1 MKLEKISDYGPPK
14 IAVYDTTVWAEA
26 TLQFNGWK
34 EYFQNDEPVKHT
46 VHKDYF
52 FVSSIWARNNVRYSG
67 IHRLNASGEII
78 LKTGI
83 NLDNYEWINVMKKE
97 EEINIYLYGLQAV
110 RGEKHASVNKVQVW
124 AYKWLLNGEPVE
136 VKNNNIAGAYSTMQF
151 YTEEEARKQGHFGKP
166 DLKLKNG
173 DELVMEVSS
182 EFVDHPN
189 ELLQMRMILQYVAK
203 KCADISHEM
212 NCAACQNK
220 PPSAGQVSHMQA
232 VGCLY
237 NEEFQDYG
245 NELTDAVYSVIEPDD
260 LIALY
265 NIVCKK
271 LDVLYT
277 SSALMAKAIMAWLP
291 SSVVADTMTEE
302 EELLREA
309 CLEEDKM
316 GFTEKYKDLKN
327 PVIGP
332 ENWLLNF
339 LIAKAY
345 SDVNMQEYLQKKI
358 AAKKFGK

>member
-1 MKLEKISDYGPPK
+1 M
-14 IAVYDTTVWAEA
+14 
-26 TLQFNGWK
+26 
-34 EYFQNDEPVKHT
+34 
-46 VHKDYF
+46 
-52 FVSSIWARNNVRYSG
+52 
-67 IHRLNASGEII
+67 
-78 LKTGI
+78 
-83 NLDNYEWINVMKKE
+83 
-97 EEINIYLYGLQAV
+97 
-110 RGEKHASVNKVQVW
+110 
-124 AYKWLLNGEPVE
+124 
-136 VKNNNIAGAYSTMQF
+136 
-151 YTEEEARKQGHFGKP
+151 
-166 DLKLKNG
+166 KLKNE

-232 VGCLY
+232 GGCLY
-237 NEEFQDYG
+237 NKEFRDYG
-245 NELTDAVYSVIEPDD
+245 NELTDAVYSVIEADD

-265 NIVCKK
+265 NVVCKK
-271 LDVLYT
+271 LDVLYI

-316 GFTEKYKDLKN
+316 GFTEKYKDFEN

-332 ENWLLNF
+332 ENWPLNF

-345 SDVNMQEYLQKKI
+345 SDVNMQEYLEKKI
-358 AAKKFGK
+358 AA